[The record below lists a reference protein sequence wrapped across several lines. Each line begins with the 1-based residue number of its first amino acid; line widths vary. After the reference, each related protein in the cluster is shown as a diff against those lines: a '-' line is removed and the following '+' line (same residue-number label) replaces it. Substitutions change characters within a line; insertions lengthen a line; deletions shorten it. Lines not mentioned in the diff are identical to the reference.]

1 MNSMFKKSAWPLVAI
16 ALGASALVGA
26 ARSGPPAV
34 VNVRV
39 DVAHRFPKA
48 GHLFTGVSVVSL
60 KPSSTVI
67 NLVKC
72 DARIG
77 TRTIAARKH
86 RLFDQE
92 GRLGQI
98 TCSWRIPGGT
108 GGQVLRT
115 SVIAVTTGSS
125 ATEDRRWWIAKP

>member
-1 MNSMFKKSAWPLVAI
+1 WPRGQLSRAIGSCDSPTVWRRRTCDGTHLGEETAVNSMFKKSAWPLVAI
-16 ALGASALVGA
+16 VLGASALVGA

-34 VNVRV
+34 LNVRV

-60 KPSSTVI
+60 KRSSTVI

-92 GRLGQI
+92 
-98 TCSWRIPGGT
+98 
-108 GGQVLRT
+108 
-115 SVIAVTTGSS
+115 
-125 ATEDRRWWIAKP
+125 